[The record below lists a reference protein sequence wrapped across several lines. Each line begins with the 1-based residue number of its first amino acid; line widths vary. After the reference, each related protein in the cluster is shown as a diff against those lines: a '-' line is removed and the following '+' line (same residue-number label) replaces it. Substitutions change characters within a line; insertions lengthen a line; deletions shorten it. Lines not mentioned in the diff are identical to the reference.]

1 MAWPDLD
8 PPRLAERPL
17 SLQEALF
24 VLEAPPEALPAL
36 AEAAI
41 RVKEYFFG
49 RRLKLVRLLNVKS
62 GFCPEDCAYCAQ
74 SARSQ
79 AAIAR
84 YPLLSLEEILERA
97 EEAQRLSAR
106 RFCLVAALRGPTP
119 KVLERLGEAAQA
131 IKARFPLELC
141 ASLGLLEEGMAEA
154 LKAAGFDYYNHNLN
168 TAPSLYP
175 RIATTH
181 TYQDRS
187 WTLKRAREA
196 GLKLCSGVI
205 LGMGE
210 GPKEVYE
217 MALALR
223 ELGVESLPV
232 NFLLPIPGTPL
243 GDGRTVAGLTP
254 ERALKALILF
264 RLLNPK
270 AELRAS
276 AGRERYLGP
285 YEPLAFRM
293 VNSIFLQGYLTQPGS
308 PWERDRALWES
319 LGLDVEEGACG

>member
-1 MAWPDLD
+1 
-8 PPRLAERPL
+8 
-17 SLQEALF
+17 
-24 VLEAPPEALPAL
+24 
-36 AEAAI
+36 
-41 RVKEYFFG
+41 
-49 RRLKLVRLLNVKS
+49 
-62 GFCPEDCAYCAQ
+62 
-74 SARSQ
+74 
-79 AAIAR
+79 
-84 YPLLSLEEILERA
+84 
-97 EEAQRLSAR
+97 
-106 RFCLVAALRGPTP
+106 
-119 KVLERLGEAAQA
+119 
-131 IKARFPLELC
+131 
-141 ASLGLLEEGMAEA
+141 MAEA

-181 TYQDRS
+181 TYQDRL